1 MNAKNFRGLPALVE
15 WAVAIG
21 ASSVSPQPVD
31 RWTPETYDELW
42 IENDDLPEL
51 EQVIERLIEMQQAGA
66 PLLIPGETLRLMVDH
81 FREKKAP
88 AETMPCRVG
97 LRNFFIRADGTVALC
112 SFYPAVGS
120 LLEQSA
126 RDIWYGP
133 QAQEIR
139 RQTVACDRLC
149 LMTCLSQKTL
159 KDKVKMGV
167 RLLQG
172 QRREGN
178 RQGNRQAGTPNS
190 ASAA

>member
-1 MNAKNFRGLPALVE
+1 MGRRHRREQRQSAAGRPLDAGNLDK
-15 WAVAIG
+15 
-21 ASSVSPQPVD
+21 
-31 RWTPETYDELW
+31 LW

-88 AETMPCRVG
+88 AERCRAASG
-97 LRNFFIRADGTVALC
+97 WQFLHPRRRHRRAVQL
-112 SFYPAVGS
+112 YPAVGS

-133 QAQEIR
+133 QAQIR